1 VECLTTNG
9 FIGASITAFRDR
21 VYLRCSS
28 QTCLA
33 IAFDINGQNS
43 AKLWRS
49 LFTGDGFY
57 LPTDVAGYRFAFDI
71 EYTLEGSICF
81 DFAGESAADNPQ
93 K

>member
-1 VECLTTNG
+1 VQLTNLLG
-9 FIGASITAFRDR
+9 NR
-21 VYLRCSS
+21 LRHQWTEFCE
-28 QTCLA
+28 A
-33 IAFDINGQNS
+33 
-43 AKLWRS
+43 WRS

-71 EYTLEGSICF
+71 EYTLEGSIRF